1 MSINHIKETL
11 DFVTVDATE
20 EVEMYEALERLYQN
34 DDFQKV
40 VLDGYITDSTSRYTE
55 LLALERIRLEG
66 LRPTI
71 MEKLVAISHFRSY
84 LYNIAQMGQRAAED
98 MTTIEDDLKNGKQ
111 MDYNNLQSNVL

>member
-1 MSINHIKETL
+1 
-11 DFVTVDATE
+11 
-20 EVEMYEALERLYQN
+20 
-34 DDFQKV
+34 
-40 VLDGYITDSTSRYTE
+40 
-55 LLALERIRLEG
+55 
-66 LRPTI
+66 